1 MDKMWAGR
9 FEKSL
14 DKMADDFNSSIHFD
28 KKMYKQDIKGS
39 LEHASML
46 CAVGILTPLEL
57 DSITEGLTSI
67 LDDLNSGALTFD
79 LDAEDIHMFV
89 EAELTKRIGDTGKKL
104 HTARSRNDQVALD
117 LRLYMRDEANDIIE
131 LLKELIAS
139 LLKQI
144 KENQDAIMPGYTHL
158 QRAQP
163 ITFAHHLLAYCMMLL
178 RDITRLKDALSRMN
192 YSPLGSC
199 ALAGTTYNT
208 DRDMVASALGFDGV
222 CMNSIDGNSNSAIPT
237 QTAGLAN

>member
-9 FEKSL
+9 FEKAL

-46 CAVGILTPLEL
+46 CAVGILTPAEL

-79 LDAEDIHMFV
+79 LNAEDIHMFV

-131 LLKELIAS
+131 LLKELISS

-163 ITFAHHLLAYCMMLL
+163 ITFAHH
-178 RDITRLKDALSRMN
+178 R
-192 YSPLGSC
+192 
-199 ALAGTTYNT
+199 
-208 DRDMVASALGFDGV
+208 
-222 CMNSIDGNSNSAIPT
+222 
-237 QTAGLAN
+237 

>member
-9 FEKSL
+9 FEKAL

-46 CAVGILTPLEL
+46 CAVGILTPAEL

-117 LRLYMRDEANDIIE
+117 LRLFLRDENNEVIALVKSLIE
-131 LLKELIAS
+131 A
-139 LLKQI
+139 
-144 KENQDAIMPGYTHL
+144 
-158 QRAQP
+158 
-163 ITFAHHLLAYCMMLL
+163 L
-178 RDITRLKDALSRMN
+178 RDKALESKALPSYRA
-192 YSPLGSC
+192 YSKTSQVQ
-199 ALAGTTYNT
+199 Y
-208 DRDMVASALGFDGV
+208 
-222 CMNSIDGNSNSAIPT
+222 
-237 QTAGLAN
+237 